1 MDIQNP
7 SRRLQC
13 VHGYCEAV
21 CVAPLRT
28 DRWECLTT
36 ESGREPKFRL
46 VIATSPAEG
55 HADVE
60 SRVLRRSRTSVGRTL
75 PRAMCGRLQA
85 VKGYRTGAASV
96 GAAMCS
102 AYSCGSHK
110 AAGHNAFRGSGP
122 GQQLAFDNA
131 VAQVGCPDRR
141 VDQSCITWLSAL
153 SNRSYSAIA
162 GAISFPLQQAISRA
176 RLAPCNS
183 RPWPSGPKPS
193 WRACWRA
200 RSQRPSSAAGPSEM
214 SAKDDAWRRAVSRT
228 V

>member
-1 MDIQNP
+1 MRAHIHDGQEHCKRSAHRP
-7 SRRLQC
+7 DTLVQDQTS
-13 VHGYCEAV
+13 
-21 CVAPLRT
+21 PLRGFPLQHT
-28 DRWECLTT
+28 AGPYIRISL
-36 ESGREPKFRL
+36 RL
-46 VIATSPAEG
+46 LRGSANDGEIGPCVDG
-55 HADVE
+55 
-60 SRVLRRSRTSVGRTL
+60 SRLSR
-75 PRAMCGRLQA
+75 
-85 VKGYRTGAASV
+85 GYRTGAASV

-141 VDQSCITWLSAL
+141 VDQSCITCCLPFPTVPTAPSPAL
-153 SNRSYSAIA
+153 FHS
-162 GAISFPLQQAISRA
+162 PPQQAISRA

-200 RSQRPSSAAGPSEM
+200 RSPRP
-214 SAKDDAWRRAVSRT
+214 
-228 V
+228 